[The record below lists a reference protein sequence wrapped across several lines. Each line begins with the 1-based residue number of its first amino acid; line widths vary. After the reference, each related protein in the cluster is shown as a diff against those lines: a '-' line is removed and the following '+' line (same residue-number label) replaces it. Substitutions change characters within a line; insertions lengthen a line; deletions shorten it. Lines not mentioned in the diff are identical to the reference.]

1 MAYVP
6 DEEGRRRPCS
16 WTGDACRSHVH
27 VSGEA
32 CWSPPPPPAPPI
44 GSPMAPPPPSPSPQ
58 PPPLLPPPAPPITP
72 PPLLPPPSS
81 PPPTPPTP
89 PSAPPPPCEDAMGQ
103 TRCEAKRSMC
113 KQSKIAAG
121 CQRTCGECTSPPPQ
135 QPPLA
140 PPPPSPAPPPP
151 SPPPP
156 SPPPPSPPPPAPP
169 MTSSVEDARRTH
181 HWMRDALGSNPL
193 LGKALLMLVCSV
205 VNLAGLWVC
214 VCRVGRCCC
223 YDGKRGTTI
232 DDRSDSDA
240 PAASLPPQRAEP
252 APATRVRS
260 RHKRRARTAE
270 VEPAEELDPSVWR
283 GDPNTE
289 QGVELSRGAT
299 LRAAADAVTDDVP
312 LWVREAGSPRDDGEG
327 GGGGGSPVQLSEA
340 AQLH

>member
-1 MAYVP
+1 MEVCMLAVFFCTP
-6 DEEGRRRPCS
+6 HFRFD
-16 WTGDACRSHVH
+16 
-27 VSGEA
+27 
-32 CWSPPPPPAPPI
+32 
-44 GSPMAPPPPSPSPQ
+44 SPSNVQ
-58 PPPLLPPPAPPITP
+58 EGAHPAWPRF
-72 PPLLPPPSS
+72 SS
-81 PPPTPPTP
+81 
-89 PSAPPPPCEDAMGQ
+89 SEIRRSG
-103 TRCEAKRSMC
+103 TRVLGSTTAS
-113 KQSKIAAG
+113 
-121 CQRTCGECTSPPPQ
+121 
-135 QPPLA
+135 
-140 PPPPSPAPPPP
+140 
-151 SPPPP
+151 
-156 SPPPPSPPPPAPP
+156 
-169 MTSSVEDARRTH
+169 H
-181 HWMRDALGSNPL
+181 HWMHDALGSNPL

-240 PAASLPPQRAEP
+240 PAASLPLQRAEP